1 MSFVE
6 HLLSLSKI
14 EPALAAHLESHS
26 PPITSSHPEYEKVVK
41 RYVDEV
47 FPDRFSSYR
56 EFAAA
61 SMFRK
66 RMLEHSLWDP
76 FLQWCNSNVNFE
88 KAAEIE
94 AGTIYKLGNAIS
106 RKFLQYAKGGDAA
119 RLAPEAGDT
128 SYQYGWAHLVLWRML
143 QCLDN
148 SWMQLTCWIEFGVGL
163 HPYTIFLE
171 PELWHTATSESHTH
185 TQKKWL
191 PFSWFHFLDVCRH
204 ICFSRKKCYLCYL
217 SFLPT
222 SNRKLFPSKH
232 HCGVG
237 MMMLTCVQG
246 VSQWRYLRYM
256 FCDHHSHS
264 PPSHHHHHHH
274 HRGFGIAPSK
284 SISSEPNG
292 ISYH

>member
-14 EPALAAHLESHS
+14 EPALAAHLESYS
-26 PPITSSHPEYEKVVK
+26 PPITSSHPEYEKMVK

-185 TQKKWL
+185 RKSGCL
-191 PFSWFHFLDVCRH
+191 FLGS
-204 ICFSRKKCYLCYL
+204 I
-217 SFLPT
+217 FLMYADIFVFLAKSVISAISLFFQRPT
-222 SNRKLFPSKH
+222 ESYFQVNII
-232 HCGVG
+232 VG
-237 MMMLTCVQG
+237 SV
-246 VSQWRYLRYM
+246 
-256 FCDHHSHS
+256 
-264 PPSHHHHHHH
+264 
-274 HRGFGIAPSK
+274 
-284 SISSEPNG
+284 
-292 ISYH
+292 